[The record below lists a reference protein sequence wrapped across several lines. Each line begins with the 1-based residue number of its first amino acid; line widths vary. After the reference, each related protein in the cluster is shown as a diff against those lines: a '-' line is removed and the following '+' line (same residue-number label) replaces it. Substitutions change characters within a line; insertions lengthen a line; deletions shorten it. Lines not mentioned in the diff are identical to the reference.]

1 MSELELVTEI
11 LGARLKDIY
20 GDTITHLEVV
30 DTMPYPMR
38 DHLVLVRYNIT
49 VKDQVPTLRAQIVI
63 DKETRELKKFD
74 PSLL

>member
-20 GDTITHLEVV
+20 GDTITHLEIV

>member
-11 LGARLKDIY
+11 LGARLKGIY
-20 GDTITHLEVV
+20 GDTITHLEIV

-63 DKETRELKKFD
+63 DKETRELKKFE

>member
-20 GDTITHLEVV
+20 GDTITHLEIV

-63 DKETRELKKFD
+63 DKETRELKKFE

>member
-11 LGARLKDIY
+11 LGIRLKDIY

>member
-49 VKDQVPTLRAQIVI
+49 VKGQVPTLRAQIVI
-63 DKETRELKKFD
+63 DKETRELKKFE

>member
-1 MSELELVTEI
+1 MSELELMTEI

-49 VKDQVPTLRAQIVI
+49 VKDQVPTQRAQIVI

>member
-49 VKDQVPTLRAQIVI
+49 VKNQVPTLRAQIVI

>member
-11 LGARLKDIY
+11 LEARLKDIY

-63 DKETRELKKFD
+63 DKETKELKKFD